1 MPIVF
6 VVLNVGSYRVKLM
19 LCGLTVDRL
28 FIRKT
33 TNASG
38 KNFINVSANQLGG
51 LGATIAHHQNLA
63 IALCGTI
70 MMTI

>member
-1 MPIVF
+1 MVF
-6 VVLNVGSYRVKLM
+6 VVLNVDSHQVKLR

-33 TNASG
+33 INASG

-51 LGATIAHHQNLA
+51 LGAMIVHHQNLV
-63 IALCGTI
+63 IALCEKN